1 MNHKIIFISGETYKT
16 VLTVADF
23 TKAKS
28 VDVVQIF
35 VTEKLLP
42 ANMLF
47 PTERGNGKF
56 EIAKLRMLDKV
67 NYCKN
72 I

>member
-1 MNHKIIFISGETYKT
+1 MSGETYKT
-16 VLTVADF
+16 ALTVADF

-28 VDVVQIF
+28 VDVVQLFIIERL
-35 VTEKLLP
+35 TP
-42 ANMLF
+42 ANMMF
-47 PTERGNGKF
+47 PIDKGNGKY
-56 EIAKLRMLDKV
+56 EIAKLQMLDKV

>member
-1 MNHKIIFISGETYKT
+1 M
-16 VLTVADF
+16 LTVADF

-35 VTEKLLP
+35 VFEKYTA

-47 PTERGNGKF
+47 PTDKGNRTY
-56 EIAKLRMLDKV
+56 EVAKLQMLDKV
-67 NYCKN
+67 NSCKN
-72 I
+72 IWREKYQQLNFFLE

>member
-1 MNHKIIFISGETYKT
+1 MSGETYKT

-28 VDVVQIF
+28 VDVVQLFII
-35 VTEKLLP
+35 EKLTA
-42 ANMLF
+42 ANMMF
-47 PTERGNGKF
+47 PIDKGNGKY
-56 EIAKLRMLDKV
+56 EVAKLRMLDKV
-67 NYCKN
+67 NNCKN